1 MDVVNSF
8 DAVHA
13 VQIAAL
19 FVWLGMVLAISFLEA
34 PLRFRAPGVSTVL
47 GLGIGRTVFAAL
59 NVAEAL
65 LAIVLV
71 ICVIGTG
78 LTQSAAVVLGLLVAV
93 FVLQVAGVRPT
104 LRRRTDR
111 VLAGEDRPRCSAHH
125 AYIGL
130 EFAKVGLLLA
140 LGVLLLSGSAH

>member
-1 MDVVNSF
+1 VNSL

-93 FVLQVAGVRPT
+93 FVLQLAGVRPT

-111 VLAGEDRPRCSAHH
+111 VLAGEDWPRSSAHH

-130 EFAKVGLLLA
+130 EVAKVGLLLA